1 MPEISVDAYKN
12 ANEWKYFYNSIGVA
26 TGINDVRI
34 TDFEDS
40 LYDLSGRKL
49 SKPQRGINIIRNND
63 GTAKK
68 VVVK

>member
-1 MPEISVDAYKN
+1 LK
-12 ANEWKYFYNSIGVA
+12 
-26 TGINDVRI
+26 TGD
-34 TDFEDS
+34 EDG

-49 SKPQRGINIIRNND
+49 SKPKRGTNIIRNND